1 MIRYEENDGFPIDKS
16 CVNDRMPGAVFN
28 VGLREADGL
37 IQVRA
42 RGYITAT
49 GDPAETGELVDFA
62 APSVSLSVLGQ
73 RGSSAENEISS
84 GTIGVINGES
94 RLIRIFATDRV
105 IYSTGFALEPIPV
118 AGASFA
124 FVNPA
129 GIIVNLDDLFSSG
142 GEELIDIEELEEIDP
157 AIFTAIDN
165 FAFDNVSI
173 LLPPDQR
180 FDEEDEDEI

>member
-73 RGSSAENEISS
+73 RGSSVENEISS

-105 IYSTGFALEPIPV
+105 IYSTGFALV
-118 AGASFA
+118 RRLRTKLRHKH
-124 FVNPA
+124 PA
-129 GIIVNLDDLFSSG
+129 L
-142 GEELIDIEELEEIDP
+142 P
-157 AIFTAIDN
+157 AHTVQKFPSMKGWQAQ
-165 FAFDNVSI
+165 
-173 LLPPDQR
+173 PDGVVLTV
-180 FDEEDEDEI
+180 